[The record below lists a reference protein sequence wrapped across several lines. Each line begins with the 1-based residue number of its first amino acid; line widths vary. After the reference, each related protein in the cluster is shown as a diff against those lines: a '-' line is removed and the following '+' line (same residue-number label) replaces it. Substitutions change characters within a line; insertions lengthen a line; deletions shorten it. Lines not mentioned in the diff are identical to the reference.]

1 MRSVDKA
8 RWLQLS
14 PLLDEFLDLTVAE
27 RTARLQQLRSQGSD
41 SAEQAANAEL
51 ADDLQELL
59 ARQDAMEE
67 ANYLASP
74 ALPHIPD
81 AAPEPVNLA
90 GQTVGTYTLER
101 QIGQGGMGTVWLARR
116 TDGRYEGQ
124 VAIKFL
130 NAGLLG
136 QGGAQ
141 RFAREGQ
148 ILARLAHPHI
158 ARLLDAG
165 IAPAGGQ
172 PYLVLEYVDGLPLDR
187 YCQDHTLDTRAS
199 VRLFL
204 DVLAAVAHA
213 HNRLILHRDLKPSN
227 ILVTAAGEVKLLDFG
242 IAKLLD
248 DSSPTEANAAAGAAA
263 SELTRQ
269 AGRAFTP
276 RFAAPEQVEG
286 GDVTTATDVYALGVL
301 LYLLLCG
308 QHPTTEAAAD
318 ATLLERMRT
327 VVEVEP
333 RRLSERLRG
342 AGGKLNTQRAREL
355 RGDLDTIVAC
365 ALKKAPAE
373 RYPNASALADD
384 LRHWLAYEPIKAR
397 PDSAGYRFKKFMRR
411 HRVGVAT
418 GSLASLALL
427 TGIGVALWKA
437 QEAHEQRVQAEGL
450 IEFML
455 VDLRQKLEPVG
466 RLDALDVVG
475 EKALSYYAAQQ
486 ISQLD
491 PDSLG
496 RRARALHLMG
506 EVAEKR
512 GKLDEASR
520 MFGDAAQTTAELLAR
535 APQDGQRLFDHA
547 QSVYWVGYMDKQRG
561 QLPESMQQFERYLA
575 LAQQLAQAYP
585 AQLEWQK
592 ELGYAN
598 ANLGVMSIDQQP
610 TSALAYHQAA
620 QAVWQRLVAG
630 APEVRFNQANSL
642 GWTAKAHGS
651 MGNYAAAL
659 AAEQQKLAVLN
670 SMPDATTNRR
680 VQHLIGNAY
689 YESGRMQF
697 YLGDTGA
704 ALVNTRQAVAL
715 MQALVDSD
723 GSNLDWLG
731 QFSVL
736 RLGLIDIQTAHAQQT
751 GQASQTGQTSQT
763 SQTGP
768 SSAPDPRQSLQQL
781 RADIAR
787 LMAADADKLEWHCNL
802 PARLLL
808 ASLPYRSDAE
818 LQTAAQRFLAEMQLL
833 TDKGRVFKFEQAN
846 LIASVEVMLGDLLA
860 HQPAAQAQAQARM
873 HWQAAAARMQTASDG
888 DSNFRAVALWGQAK
902 FQLNEFEAAQAAAA
916 KVAASA
922 FRHPDYLK
930 LQRLLERRSAE
941 MN

>member
-8 RWLQLS
+8 CWLQLS
-14 PLLDEFLDLTVAE
+14 PLLDEFLDLPIEE
-27 RTARLQQLRSQGSD
+27 RAARLQQLRSQGSS
-41 SAEQAANAEL
+41 SAELAANAEL

-59 ARQDAMEE
+59 ARQDAMEN

-74 ALPHIPD
+74 ALPQIPD

-116 TDGRYEGQ
+116 TDGRFEGQ

-130 NAGLLG
+130 NTGLLG

-165 IAPAGGQ
+165 IANDAGGGGQ

-187 YCQDHTLDTRAS
+187 YCQDQALDIHAS

-248 DSSPTEANAAAGAAA
+248 DSSPTETGVGAAA

-308 QHPTTEAAAD
+308 QHPTTEAAPD
-318 ATLLERMRT
+318 ATLLERIRT
-327 VVEVEP
+327 VVEVQP

-384 LRHWLAYEPIKAR
+384 LRRWLAHEPIKAR
-397 PDSAGYRFKKFMRR
+397 PDSVGYRFKKFIRR

-418 GSLASLALL
+418 GSFAALALL

-506 EVAEKR
+506 EMAEKR

-520 MFGDAAQTTAELLAR
+520 LFGQAAQTTAELLAR

-547 QSVYWVGYMDKQRG
+547 QSAYWVGYVAKQRG
-561 QLPESMQQFERYLA
+561 QLPESMQQFQAYLA
-575 LAQQLAQAYP
+575 LAKQLALAYP

-592 ELGYAN
+592 ELGHAN
-598 ANLGVMSIDQQP
+598 SNLGVLLIDQLP
-610 TSALAYHQAA
+610 ESALVYFQAA
-620 QAVWQRLVAG
+620 QAVWQRLVAA
-630 APEVRFNQANSL
+630 APEVRFYQANSL

-670 SMPDATTNRR
+670 SMPDAATNRR
-680 VQHLIGNAY
+680 VQHLVGNAY

-697 YLGDTGA
+697 YLGDTAA
-704 ALVNTRQAVAL
+704 ALANTRQAVAL

-723 GSNLDWLG
+723 SSNLEWLG

-751 GQASQTGQTSQT
+751 GQTGASST
-763 SQTGP
+763 
-768 SSAPDPRQSLQQL
+768 PDPRQSLRKL
-781 RADIAR
+781 TADMAR
-787 LMAADADKLEWHCNL
+787 LMAADANKLEWHCNL

-808 ASLPYRSDAE
+808 ASLPYRSDTE

-833 TDKGRVFKFEQAN
+833 TDKGRIFKFEQAN

-860 HQPAAQAQAQARM
+860 HQPAAQAQARL
-873 HWQAAAARMQTASDG
+873 HWQAAAARLQTDSDSK
-888 DSNFRAVALWGQAK
+888 SNFRATALWGQAK
-902 FQLNEFEAAQAAAA
+902 FHLNEFEAAQAAAA
-916 KVAASA
+916 KVAASTL
-922 FRHPDYLK
+922 RHPDYLK
-930 LQRLLERRSAE
+930 LQRLLERRSAAL
-941 MN
+941 N

>member
-1 MRSVDKA
+1 MRSIDKA

-14 PLLDEFLDLTVAE
+14 PLLDEFLDLPVEE
-27 RTARLQQLRSQGSD
+27 RAGRLQQLRSQGSG
-41 SAEQAANAEL
+41 SAEQAASAEL

-59 ARQDAMEE
+59 VRQDAMEQ

-81 AAPEPVNLA
+81 AAPESVNLA

-165 IAPAGGQ
+165 IVDIAGGGGQ

-187 YCQDHTLDTRAS
+187 YSQDHALGIRAS

-276 RFAAPEQVEG
+276 RYAAPEQVEG

-308 QHPTTEAAAD
+308 QHPTTEAAPD

-327 VVEVEP
+327 VVEVQP

-342 AGGKLNTQRAREL
+342 TGGKLNSQRSREL

-365 ALKKAPAE
+365 ALKKVPAE

-384 LRHWLAYEPIKAR
+384 LRSWLAHEPIKAR
-397 PDSAGYRFKKFMRR
+397 PDSAGYRFKKFIRR

-418 GSLASLALL
+418 GSLAALALL

-547 QSVYWVGYMDKQRG
+547 QSVYWVAYMDKQRG
-561 QLPESMQQFERYLA
+561 QLPAAMQQFQRYLA
-575 LAQQLAQAYP
+575 LAKQLAQAYP

-598 ANLGVMSIDQQP
+598 ANLGVMLIDQQAE
-610 TSALAYHQAA
+610 SALAYHQAA
-620 QAVWQRLVAG
+620 QVVWQRLEAA
-630 APEVRFNQANSL
+630 APEVRFYQANSL
-642 GWTAKAHGS
+642 GWMAKAHGS
-651 MGNYAAAL
+651 LANYAAAL

-670 SMPDATTNRR
+670 SMPDAATNRR

-697 YLGDTGA
+697 YLGDTTA
-704 ALVNTRQAVAL
+704 ALRNTQRAVAL
-715 MQALVDSD
+715 MQALVDTD
-723 GSNLDWLG
+723 NSNLDWLG

-736 RLGLIDIQTAHAQQT
+736 RLGLIDIQTAHAQQM
-751 GQASQTGQTSQT
+751 G
-763 SQTGP
+763 QTGP
-768 SSAPDPRQSLQQL
+768 KSAPDPRQSLQKL
-781 RADIAR
+781 TIDMAR
-787 LMAADADKLEWHCNL
+787 LIAADANKLDWHCNL

-818 LQTAAQRFLAEMQLL
+818 LQTAAQRYLIEMQQLV
-833 TDKGRVFKFEQAN
+833 DQGRAFKPDQTT

-860 HQPAAQAQAQARM
+860 HQPAAQAQAQARL
-873 HWQAAAARMQTASDG
+873 HWQAAAARLQTDSESK
-888 DSNFRAVALWGQAK
+888 SNFRAVALWGQAK
-902 FQLNEFEAAQAAAA
+902 FHLNELAAAQAAAA
-916 KVAASA
+916 KVAAST

-930 LQRLLERRSAE
+930 LQRLLEKHGAAL
-941 MN
+941 N